1 MGGENVGIYNANAAV
16 EAMIAP
22 GSAHLENGQ
31 GIVSDR
37 YYLGAGTFSEKL
49 KGIPDVGVA
58 LIEI

>member
-1 MGGENVGIYNANAAV
+1 
-16 EAMIAP
+16 MIAP